1 MHISGLAIVMAEDV
15 KGISQL
21 NPPGIVLPVIASI
34 LSDTFPF
41 LKWHGISSAQ
51 HSITSR
57 LRRSLNIGFF
67 EEFVLRCILYLQTTP
82 YYESVSALLNSIH
95 FSRVIHD
102 PLDICGALKNLPRG
116 HV

>member
-57 LRRSLNIGFF
+57 PRRSLNTDFF
-67 EEFVLRCILYLQTTP
+67 QRICAQMAFISSNYP
-82 YYESVSALLNSIH
+82 YYESVFALLNSIH